1 MAIEWGVASTVYCA
15 SPTGGEEVSPGY
27 VASFTWPHHGISALS
42 LGALGVVTQ
51 ARLGGYSRVL
61 ARVQP
66 VG

>member
-1 MAIEWGVASTVYCA
+1 MAIESSGASTVYGA
-15 SPTGGEEVSPGY
+15 RPAGGEKVSPSY
-27 VASFTWPHHGISALS
+27 VESLTWPHHGISALS

-51 ARLGGYSRVL
+51 ATLGGYSTVL